1 MSRKKLTAEEM
12 ALERAKPR
20 FSREELRQRKAE
32 VKAAGGEWINNTRKL
47 KGYKGN
53 TRNPEKPEIGAFD
66 EASVEK
72 YGYPMGNEEFVKR
85 FVKRTGLSIREA
97 EAFIKLFFIEVGVAL
112 GERRCVCLNG
122 GFHVAASRWLRG
134 DMPYRLRGSLPVQ
147 LEAFM
152 SFKVKE
158 TAKTVAGLIERG
170 AYRPADMIYAG
181 HGLAREFHREGT
193 EREDARN
200 LGRAMFS
207 KMDKEVGKWV
217 PYDDPRWKEM
227 PGFWKGAT
235 GGKWTRDPD
244 FLTML
249 EKYTGRSRHDI
260 INRLEAKT
268 RQDLYRQGII
278 DEKGKIVKPEYQ
290 QESEFVVE
298 QEPEYEDNRTPW
310 QRERMTKMDWEEYHR
325 QEKEYIKQQ
334 AKKREQERVAVMS
347 DQERAEHYRKK
358 ARQYQDLVRKS
369 ELQAERAAL
378 RVKELEEQAEKALA
392 GQPAAA
398 REETNE
404 WEEMFGDG

>member
-1 MSRKKLTAEEM
+1 MSTKTLTPEEM
-12 ALERAKPR
+12 AARRAKPR
-20 FSREELRQRKAE
+20 LSREELRARKAE
-32 VKAAGGEWINNTRKL
+32 VKAAGGEWINNVRKL

-72 YGYPMGNEEFVKR
+72 YGYPMGNDEFNKR
-85 FVKRTGLSIREA
+85 FAKRTGLSIREV
-97 EAFIKLFFIEVGVAL
+97 EAFVKLFFIEVGVVL
-112 GERRCVCLNG
+112 GERRSLCLNG

-170 AYRPADMIYAG
+170 AYRPADMGIAG
-181 HGLAREFHREGT
+181 HGLATEFHREGS
-193 EREDARN
+193 EREEHKN
-200 LGRAMFS
+200 LSRAMFS
-207 KMDKEVGKWV
+207 KMDKELGEWV
-217 PYDDPRWKEM
+217 AYDDPRWKEM

-244 FLTML
+244 FLTMM
-249 EKYTGRSRHDI
+249 EKYTGRSRHEI

-268 RQDLYRQGII
+268 RQDLYKQGII
-278 DEKGKIVKPEYQ
+278 DEKGVIVKPEYQ
-290 QESEFVVE
+290 QESEFVME
-298 QEPEYEDNRTPW
+298 KEPEYEDNRTPW
-310 QRERMTKMDWEEYHR
+310 ERERMTKMDWEDYHK
-325 QEKEYIKQQ
+325 QEKEYNKQR
-334 AKKREQERVAVMS
+334 AKKREQERVEAMS

-358 ARQYQDLVRKS
+358 AKQYKDFVKKS
-369 ELQAERAAL
+369 QLQAERAAL
-378 RVKELEEQAEKALA
+378 RVKELEEQAQLA
-392 GQPAAA
+392 EGGQQTTDVA
-398 REETNE
+398 TDE